1 MTSPDLSGVSVG
13 ALGSTKPALYQLTLL
28 NQQQD
33 HRACCVPPQVWNRRM
48 ADRSCRLPGQ
58 RLIVNLIEGAKHWGR
73 EGKDLTSIVQDR
85 AELPLTG

>member
-1 MTSPDLSGVSVG
+1 MG
-13 ALGSTKPALYQLTLL
+13 ALGSTKPVLYQLTLL

-33 HRACCVPPQVWNRRM
+33 HRARCVPPQAWNRRI
-48 ADRSCRLPGQ
+48 AGRSWARPRQ
-58 RLIVNLIEGAKHWGR
+58 RLIVNLIEGAKHCGR